1 MVRQQLI
8 TDSQKLRLQAVHCKQ
23 HNQSWSASKIGKHI
37 GCSSK
42 FVNRWVERHQQSGSI
57 NDKHRSGRPQ
67 KADDA
72 AEQYICMAAKLP
84 ECTSA
89 ADIAAKTQQAMG
101 LKLSTSSVKRLLRK
115 KGLQHLTAKLVPMLT
130 PQQKQARVRFARLAL
145 GRERCSWRRVLI
157 TDSKYFSLHA
167 MGKAAGRPASSL

>member
-42 FVNRWVERHQQSGSI
+42 FVNRWVERHQQFGSI

-72 AEQYICMAAKLP
+72 AEQYICMAAKPAQSQHVNRSPGLP
-84 ECTSA
+84 LISISQFA
-89 ADIAAKTQQAMG
+89 AWVQQATDDIASM
-101 LKLSTSSVKRLLRK
+101 SI
-115 KGLQHLTAKLVPMLT
+115 
-130 PQQKQARVRFARLAL
+130 
-145 GRERCSWRRVLI
+145 SW
-157 TDSKYFSLHA
+157 
-167 MGKAAGRPASSL
+167 

>member
-115 KGLQHLTAKLVPMLT
+115 KGLQHLTAKVSANADT
-130 PQQKQARVRFARLAL
+130 SA
-145 GRERCSWRRVLI
+145 E
-157 TDSKYFSLHA
+157 
-167 MGKAAGRPASSL
+167 AGQSQIC